1 MGRGVGKERTVSGLH
16 NEQWE
21 ATYWSHVCCGLQ
33 TTFMNLPEMHWHTV
47 CLCVFVCSIKTQQQ
61 ECGSR
66 GDISTTMEHKRN
78 PYWLSELW
86 KVCRFMLTYKQPGDW
101 FAPVWSILAQVRM
114 VVPVAVSLLQL
125 HCMIGSGCSLSLC
138 SHYNVY
144 STPLCSLPSSHD
156 PFLPAFCLFSSPIPF
171 PPNLPWPHC
180 CSLFIHFTQ
189 WSWLT
194 TSSECENQ

>member
-1 MGRGVGKERTVSGLH
+1 MRAQRWRRSVWPWCCMFFLRKENGIIPVLCFHLLMLDQGRPLSLLGRTVAQLGGRGRWQRKNYCKWLAQWTVRGNVLI
-16 NEQWE
+16 
-21 ATYWSHVCCGLQ
+21 THVCCGLQ
-33 TTFMNLPEMHWHTV
+33 TTFMNLPEIHWHTV

-114 VVPVAVSLLQL
+114 VVPVAVS
-125 HCMIGSGCSLSLC
+125 S
-138 SHYNVY
+138 
-144 STPLCSLPSSHD
+144 
-156 PFLPAFCLFSSPIPF
+156 PATLYDRQRLFSEPV
-171 PPNLPWPHC
+171 
-180 CSLFIHFTQ
+180 
-189 WSWLT
+189 
-194 TSSECENQ
+194 